1 MSDNSFEIED
11 NECNPWE
18 VFEPENSGDVAGLTW
33 APQATSPMPL
43 EAIHDLFGK
52 IIRTDQHVLIPRRPQ
67 KNLVYVTK
75 DFFQASQSPG
85 GLAGDSVKDDV
96 LGFLSLVLSYAK
108 ADKTGDSDTSIK
120 DTTSIMPRTD
130 FSSIYKRLK
139 DDGAMPNIQGSL
151 WDMVVTLSCYANDG
165 NTDNAK

>member
-43 EAIHDLFGK
+43 QAIHDLFGK

-139 DDGAMPNIQGSL
+139 DDGAMPNIQGS
-151 WDMVVTLSCYANDG
+151 CYANDG